1 MWCEDA
7 MEVRARWTVSL
18 NTHVQ
23 ENTRTPSLLV
33 AASPTVSKL
42 VFNIIILRGV
52 HVVSVASVAWS

>member
-7 MEVRARWTVSL
+7 MQVRACWTVSL

-23 ENTRTPSLLV
+23 ENTSTPSLVV

-42 VFNIIILRGV
+42 VCNIIILRGV